1 MPDPNDLPLPE
12 MSDAVLG
19 PEDLSDLFRDYRAC
33 AGGVEIQVKSGPGLV
48 NAHPRPSL
56 DEAEQLLLAKR
67 VRGLQLRY
75 RFDGGEWCDTLMQAA
90 SGVRLIRI
98 RQQRSG

>member
-12 MSDAVLG
+12 MSDALLG
-19 PEDLSDLFRDYRAC
+19 PEELALLFRDYRAC
-33 AGGVEIQVKSGPGLV
+33 AGGIEIQLKSGPGLV
-48 NAHPRPSL
+48 SGHPRPSL
-56 DEAEQLLLAKR
+56 EEAEEMLRARR

-75 RFDGGEWCDTLMQAA
+75 RFEEREWCDTLLQLE

-98 RQQRSG
+98 ERQ